1 MTALPGCFQHQKGC
15 FLMALVFNPPPNW
28 PAPPAGWTPT
38 PTWRPDPAWGP
49 VPDGWQLWVEEPDPE
64 PIDVDDAPLEPLI
77 SEESAEALGASE
89 PAAEAHAEPVAEPA
103 VEATEIS
110 AEVPVPAEEAPAEP
124 VAAEPIATEQSG
136 AESAEAE
143 QTEAEPK
150 PMRYLTPVPLQETAL
165 PQEVLNPA
173 GEAPT
178 AETPAEPVAEPI
190 SEVAAPVEEAPAEPV
205 AEPISEAAAPV
216 EEAPAEPVAEPVV
229 EAAAPVEEAPAEP
242 VVSEQIVVEQVIAEV
257 APAAP
262 MIPVAPVSADVPAEP
277 VAETAEP
284 VEEPAPSEASQPHS
298 VENSPLIEFH
308 SSPEQPAQAPE
319 ASAPAPADVA
329 APQAFAAQEFAPQ
342 APAGQEFTGQDFAGQ
357 DFSSQQNPHQGAADS
372 FGGQPGQFQGDQ
384 FASQHGGQPYNPYQ
398 PAGQTGQTGQADQSD
413 QAGQQGGQQAQPAAA
428 FNPYVPQTDS
438 ASQHEQQ
445 NSQPADT
452 ETKKKGAFSGKLL
465 GIIGAALALL
475 IVLILVIVMLLP
487 RGGSGSSDR
496 SNQADGTSTS
506 ASAQSSDGS
515 SSTTAS
521 EAKLPEGEYKEYK
534 ETVTE
539 DKKNIDI
546 EKVKGDA
553 SKGIVYY
560 EFKPSDDLSSRAYIT
575 SLTEKGEI
583 STGLSVIDVTVD
595 RTPIRGTAWLD
606 TTNPSSPT
614 RKLELNG
621 KGEWLIRVY
630 DESSAPNYAKGE
642 KFHTNM
648 NYYAFT
654 YDGGE
659 STMEFEAK
667 GLDSKRGFALLSASR
682 SDVMFGTSVANMK
695 SSMEWKSTGKNLLQV
710 RSTSSAD
717 WSIGT
722 H

>member
-1 MTALPGCFQHQKGC
+1 
-15 FLMALVFNPPPNW
+15 MALVFNPPPNW

-64 PIDVDDAPLEPLI
+64 PIDVDETPLEPLI

-89 PAAEAHAEPVAEPA
+89 PVAEPT
-103 VEATEIS
+103 VEVTEAEIS
-110 AEVPVPAEEAPAEP
+110 AEIPAPVEAVPAEP
-124 VAAEPIATEQSG
+124 VVAEQAG
-136 AESAEAE
+136 AESH
-143 QTEAEPK
+143 EAEPK

-165 PQEVLNPA
+165 PEQVLNP
-173 GEAPT
+173 
-178 AETPAEPVAEPI
+178 V
-190 SEVAAPVEEAPAEPV
+190 
-205 AEPISEAAAPV
+205 
-216 EEAPAEPVAEPVV
+216 
-229 EAAAPVEEAPAEP
+229 
-242 VVSEQIVVEQVIAEV
+242 AEV

-262 MIPVAPVSADVPAEP
+262 TIPVAPVPADVPAEP
-277 VAETAEP
+277 AHEAPAESVAPAEP
-284 VEEPAPSEASQPHS
+284 PVVPAEQAPAEASLPHS
-298 VENSPLIEFH
+298 VESSPLIEFH
-308 SSPEQPAQAPE
+308 SSPAQAPE

-329 APQAFAAQEFAPQ
+329 APQAFAGQEFTPQ
-342 APAGQEFTGQDFAGQ
+342 APAGQNFAGQ
-357 DFSSQQNPHQGAADS
+357 DSFDQQNPHQGAANS
-372 FGGQPGQFQGDQ
+372 FGGQPDQFQGEQ
-384 FASQHGGQPYNPYQ
+384 FAPQHGGQPYNPYQ
-398 PAGQTGQTGQADQSD
+398 PAA
-413 QAGQQGGQQAQPAAA
+413 QAGQQGQQAQPVAA
-428 FNPYVPQTDS
+428 FNPYVPQMDS
-438 ASQHEQQ
+438 APQREQQ
-445 NSQPADT
+445 NPQLADS
-452 ETKKKGAFSGKLL
+452 EPKKKGAFSGKLL

-475 IVLILVIVMLLP
+475 IVIILVVVMLLP
-487 RGGSGSSDR
+487 RGGSDSSDH
-496 SNQADGTSTS
+496 SKQAAGTSTS

-515 SSTTAS
+515 SSTTAA

-560 EFKPSDDLSSRAYIT
+560 EFKPSDDMSSRAYIT
-575 SLTEKGEI
+575 SLTDKGEN
-583 STGLSVIDVTVD
+583 STGLSVIDMTVD

-630 DESSAPNYAKGE
+630 DESSAPNYTKGE
-642 KFHTNM
+642 KFHTTM
-648 NYYAFT
+648 NYYAYT

-667 GLDSKRGFALLSASR
+667 GLDSKRGFALMSASR
-682 SDVMFGTSVANMK
+682 SDLLFGTSVANMK
-695 SSMEWKSTGKNLLQV
+695 SSMEWKSTGKNFLQV

-717 WSIGT
+717 WSIST

>member
-1 MTALPGCFQHQKGC
+1 
-15 FLMALVFNPPPNW
+15 MALVFNPPPNW

-64 PIDVDDAPLEPLI
+64 PIDADDAPLEPLI

-89 PAAEAHAEPVAEPA
+89 PAA
-103 VEATEIS
+103 
-110 AEVPVPAEEAPAEP
+110 EAPAEP

-178 AETPAEPVAEPI
+178 AETPAEPVQET
-190 SEVAAPVEEAPAEPV
+190 PVEPVQETPAEPV
-205 AEPISEAAAPV
+205 AEPISEAT
-216 EEAPAEPVAEPVV
+216 
-229 EAAAPVEEAPAEP
+229 APVEEAPAEP

-262 MIPVAPVSADVPAEP
+262 MIPVAPVSADAPAEP
-277 VAETAEP
+277 IAETAEP
-284 VEEPAPSEASQPHS
+284 VEEPAPAEASLPHS
-298 VENSPLIEFH
+298 VESSPLIEFH

-357 DFSSQQNPHQGAADS
+357 NFSSQQNPHQGAADS
-372 FGGQPGQFQGDQ
+372 FGGQPGQFQGEQ

-398 PAGQTGQTGQADQSD
+398 PAGQTGQASHANQSD
-413 QAGQQGGQQAQPAAA
+413 QAGQQAQPAAA

>member
-110 AEVPVPAEEAPAEP
+110 AEVPVPVEEAPAEP

-173 GEAPT
+173 GEAP
-178 AETPAEPVAEPI
+178 
-190 SEVAAPVEEAPAEPV
+190 AAEAPAEPV
-205 AEPISEAAAPV
+205 Q
-216 EEAPAEPVAEPVV
+216 EAPAEPIS

-242 VVSEQIVVEQVIAEV
+242 VVSEQIVVEQVVAEV

-262 MIPVAPVSADVPAEP
+262 TIPVAPVSADVPAEP
-277 VAETAEP
+277 VAEAVAPAEP
-284 VEEPAPSEASQPHS
+284 VEEPAPSEASLPHS

-308 SSPEQPAQAPE
+308 SSPEQSAQAPE
-319 ASAPAPADVA
+319 ASTPAPADVAAPPAPADVA

-357 DFSSQQNPHQGAADS
+357 QNPHQGAADS
-372 FGGQPGQFQGDQ
+372 FGGQPGQFQGEQ

-398 PAGQTGQTGQADQSD
+398 PAGQSGQADQSG

-428 FNPYVPQTDS
+428 FNPYVPQADS
-438 ASQHEQQ
+438 ASQHEPQ

-452 ETKKKGAFSGKLL
+452 ETKKKGPFGGKLL

-583 STGLSVIDVTVD
+583 STGLSVIDMTVD

>member
-1 MTALPGCFQHQKGC
+1 
-15 FLMALVFNPPPNW
+15 MALVFNPPPNW

-64 PIDVDDAPLEPLI
+64 PIDVDETPLEPLI

-89 PAAEAHAEPVAEPA
+89 PV
-103 VEATEIS
+103 
-110 AEVPVPAEEAPAEP
+110 AEVPVEAPAEP
-124 VAAEPIATEQSG
+124 VAEPTVEVTEAEISVEIPAPVEAVPAEPVVAEQAG
-136 AESAEAE
+136 AESH
-143 QTEAEPK
+143 EAEPK

-165 PQEVLNPA
+165 PEQVLNP
-173 GEAPT
+173 
-178 AETPAEPVAEPI
+178 V
-190 SEVAAPVEEAPAEPV
+190 
-205 AEPISEAAAPV
+205 
-216 EEAPAEPVAEPVV
+216 
-229 EAAAPVEEAPAEP
+229 
-242 VVSEQIVVEQVIAEV
+242 AEV

-262 MIPVAPVSADVPAEP
+262 TIPVAPVPADVPAEP
-277 VAETAEP
+277 AHEAPVPAEP
-284 VEEPAPSEASQPHS
+284 AHEAPAESVAPAESPVVPAEQAPAEAPLPHS
-298 VENSPLIEFH
+298 VESSPLIEFH

-329 APQAFAAQEFAPQ
+329 APQAFASQEFTPQ
-342 APAGQEFTGQDFAGQ
+342 APAGQEFTGREFAGQ
-357 DFSSQQNPHQGAADS
+357 DFSNQQNPHQGTADS
-372 FGGQPGQFQGDQ
+372 FGGQPDQFQGEQ
-384 FASQHGGQPYNPYQ
+384 FAPQHGGQPYNPYQ
-398 PAGQTGQTGQADQSD
+398 PAA
-413 QAGQQGGQQAQPAAA
+413 QAGQQGQQAQPAAA
-428 FNPYVPQTDS
+428 FNPYVPQMDS
-438 ASQHEQQ
+438 APQHEQQ
-445 NSQPADT
+445 NPQPADS
-452 ETKKKGAFSGKLL
+452 EPKKKGAFSGKLL

-475 IVLILVIVMLLP
+475 IVIILVVVMLLP
-487 RGGSGSSDR
+487 RGGSDSSDH
-496 SNQADGTSTS
+496 SKQAAGTSTS

-515 SSTTAS
+515 SSTTAA

-560 EFKPSDDLSSRAYIT
+560 EFKPSDDMSSRAYIT
-575 SLTEKGEI
+575 SLTDKGEN
-583 STGLSVIDVTVD
+583 STGLSVIDMTVD

-630 DESSAPNYAKGE
+630 DESSAPNYTKGE
-642 KFHTNM
+642 KFHTTM
-648 NYYAFT
+648 NYYAYT

-667 GLDSKRGFALLSASR
+667 GLDSKRGFALMSASR
-682 SDVMFGTSVANMK
+682 SDLLFGTSVANMK
-695 SSMEWKSTGKNLLQV
+695 SSMEWKSTGKNFLQV

-717 WSIGT
+717 WSIST

>member
-89 PAAEAHAEPVAEPA
+89 PAAEAPAEPVAEPA
-103 VEATEIS
+103 VETTEIS
-110 AEVPVPAEEAPAEP
+110 AEVPVGEAPAEP

-136 AESAEAE
+136 AEQTEAE

-150 PMRYLTPVPLQETAL
+150 PMRYLTPVPIQETAL
-165 PQEVLNPA
+165 PHEVLNPA
-173 GEAPT
+173 GEAPA
-178 AETPAEPVAEPI
+178 AEALAEPVQET
-190 SEVAAPVEEAPAEPV
+190 PAEPV

-216 EEAPAEPVAEPVV
+216 EEAPAEPV
-229 EAAAPVEEAPAEP
+229 
-242 VVSEQIVVEQVIAEV
+242 VSEQIVVEQVVAEV

-262 MIPVAPVSADVPAEP
+262 TIPVAPVSADAPAEP
-277 VAETAEP
+277 VAEAVAPAEP
-284 VEEPAPSEASQPHS
+284 VEEPAPSEASLPHS

-329 APQAFAAQEFAPQ
+329 APQAFAAQEFTPQ

-357 DFSSQQNPHQGAADS
+357 DFAGQDFAGQQNPHQGAADS
-372 FGGQPGQFQGDQ
+372 FGGQPGQFQGEQ
-384 FASQHGGQPYNPYQ
+384 FAPQHGGQPYNPYQ
-398 PAGQTGQTGQADQSD
+398 PAGQSGQADQSG

-445 NSQPADT
+445 NSQPSET
-452 ETKKKGAFSGKLL
+452 ETKKKGPFGGKLL

-583 STGLSVIDVTVD
+583 STGLSVIDMTVD

-630 DESSAPNYAKGE
+630 DESSAPNYTKGE
-642 KFHTNM
+642 KFHTTM
-648 NYYAFT
+648 NYYAYT

-667 GLDSKRGFALLSASR
+667 GLDSKRGFALMSASR
-682 SDVMFGTSVANMK
+682 SDLLFGTSVANMK

>member
-110 AEVPVPAEEAPAEP
+110 AEVPVPVEEALAEP
-124 VAAEPIATEQSG
+124 VAAEPIAT
-136 AESAEAE
+136 E

-165 PQEVLNPA
+165 PREVLNPA

-190 SEVAAPVEEAPAEPV
+190 S
-205 AEPISEAAAPV
+205 
-216 EEAPAEPVAEPVV
+216 

-262 MIPVAPVSADVPAEP
+262 MIPVAPVSADAPAEP

-284 VEEPAPSEASQPHS
+284 VEEPAPAEASLPHS

-372 FGGQPGQFQGDQ
+372 FGGQPGQFQGEQ
-384 FASQHGGQPYNPYQ
+384 FAPQHGGQPYNPYQ
-398 PAGQTGQTGQADQSD
+398 PAGQTGQASHANQSD

-583 STGLSVIDVTVD
+583 STGLSVIDMTVD

>member
-1 MTALPGCFQHQKGC
+1 
-15 FLMALVFNPPPNW
+15 MALVFNPPPNW

-64 PIDVDDAPLEPLI
+64 PIDVDETPLEPLI

-89 PAAEAHAEPVAEPA
+89 PV
-103 VEATEIS
+103 
-110 AEVPVPAEEAPAEP
+110 AEVPVEAPAEP
-124 VAAEPIATEQSG
+124 VAEPTVEVTEAEISAEIPAPVEAVPAEPVVAEQAG
-136 AESAEAE
+136 AESH
-143 QTEAEPK
+143 EAEPK

-165 PQEVLNPA
+165 PEQVLNP
-173 GEAPT
+173 
-178 AETPAEPVAEPI
+178 V
-190 SEVAAPVEEAPAEPV
+190 
-205 AEPISEAAAPV
+205 
-216 EEAPAEPVAEPVV
+216 
-229 EAAAPVEEAPAEP
+229 
-242 VVSEQIVVEQVIAEV
+242 AEV

-262 MIPVAPVSADVPAEP
+262 TIPVAPVPADVPAEP
-277 VAETAEP
+277 AHEAPAESVAPAESP
-284 VEEPAPSEASQPHS
+284 VVPAEQAPAEASLPHS
-298 VENSPLIEFH
+298 VESSPLIEFH
-308 SSPEQPAQAPE
+308 SSPAQAPE

-329 APQAFAAQEFAPQ
+329 APQAFASQEFAPQ

-357 DFSSQQNPHQGAADS
+357 NFSSQQNPHQGAADS
-372 FGGQPGQFQGDQ
+372 FGGQPDQFQGEQ
-384 FASQHGGQPYNPYQ
+384 FAPQHGGQPYNPYQ
-398 PAGQTGQTGQADQSD
+398 PAA
-413 QAGQQGGQQAQPAAA
+413 QAGQQGQQAQPAAA
-428 FNPYVPQTDS
+428 FNPYVPQMDS
-438 ASQHEQQ
+438 APQHEQQ
-445 NSQPADT
+445 NPQPADS
-452 ETKKKGAFSGKLL
+452 EPKKKGAFSGKLL

-475 IVLILVIVMLLP
+475 IVIILVVVMLLP
-487 RGGSGSSDR
+487 RGGSDSSDH
-496 SNQADGTSTS
+496 SKQAAGTSTS

-515 SSTTAS
+515 SSTAAA

-560 EFKPSDDLSSRAYIT
+560 EFKPSDDMSSRAYIT
-575 SLTEKGEI
+575 SLTDKGEN
-583 STGLSVIDVTVD
+583 STGLSVIDMTVD

-630 DESSAPNYAKGE
+630 DESSAPNYTKGE
-642 KFHTNM
+642 KFHTTM
-648 NYYAFT
+648 NYYAYT

-667 GLDSKRGFALLSASR
+667 GLDSKRGFALMSASR
-682 SDVMFGTSVANMK
+682 SDLLFGTSVANMK
-695 SSMEWKSTGKNLLQV
+695 SSMEWKSTGKNFLQV

-717 WSIGT
+717 WSIST

>member
-1 MTALPGCFQHQKGC
+1 
-15 FLMALVFNPPPNW
+15 MALVFNPPPNW

-64 PIDVDDAPLEPLI
+64 PIDVDETPLEPLI

-89 PAAEAHAEPVAEPA
+89 PV
-103 VEATEIS
+103 
-110 AEVPVPAEEAPAEP
+110 AEVPVEAPAEP
-124 VAAEPIATEQSG
+124 VAEPTVEVTEAEISAEIPAPVEAVPAEPVIAEQAG
-136 AESAEAE
+136 AEPH
-143 QTEAEPK
+143 EAEPK

-165 PQEVLNPA
+165 PEQVLNP
-173 GEAPT
+173 
-178 AETPAEPVAEPI
+178 V
-190 SEVAAPVEEAPAEPV
+190 
-205 AEPISEAAAPV
+205 
-216 EEAPAEPVAEPVV
+216 
-229 EAAAPVEEAPAEP
+229 
-242 VVSEQIVVEQVIAEV
+242 AEV

-262 MIPVAPVSADVPAEP
+262 TIPVAPVPADVPAEP
-277 VAETAEP
+277 AHEAPAESVAPAESP
-284 VEEPAPSEASQPHS
+284 VVPAEQAPAEASLPHS
-298 VENSPLIEFH
+298 VESSPLIEFH

-329 APQAFAAQEFAPQ
+329 TPQAFAGQEFTPQ
-342 APAGQEFTGQDFAGQ
+342 APAGQNFAGQ
-357 DFSSQQNPHQGAADS
+357 DSFDPQNPHQGAADS
-372 FGGQPGQFQGDQ
+372 FGGQPDQFQGEQ
-384 FASQHGGQPYNPYQ
+384 FAPQHGGQPYNPYQ
-398 PAGQTGQTGQADQSD
+398 PAA
-413 QAGQQGGQQAQPAAA
+413 QAGQQGQQAQPAAT
-428 FNPYVPQTDS
+428 FNPYVPQMDS
-438 ASQHEQQ
+438 VPQHEQQ
-445 NSQPADT
+445 NPQPADS
-452 ETKKKGAFSGKLL
+452 EPKKKGAFSGKLL

-475 IVLILVIVMLLP
+475 IVIILVVVMLLP
-487 RGGSGSSDR
+487 RGGSDSSDH
-496 SNQADGTSTS
+496 SKQAAGTSTS

-515 SSTTAS
+515 SSTTAA

-560 EFKPSDDLSSRAYIT
+560 EFKPSDDMSSRAYIT
-575 SLTEKGEI
+575 SLTDKGEN
-583 STGLSVIDVTVD
+583 STGLSVIDMTVD

-630 DESSAPNYAKGE
+630 DESSAPNYTKGE
-642 KFHTNM
+642 KFHTTM
-648 NYYAFT
+648 NYYAYT

-667 GLDSKRGFALLSASR
+667 GLDSKRGFALMSASR
-682 SDVMFGTSVANMK
+682 SDLLFGTSVANMK
-695 SSMEWKSTGKNLLQV
+695 SSMEWKSTGKNFLQV

-717 WSIGT
+717 WSIST

>member
-1 MTALPGCFQHQKGC
+1 
-15 FLMALVFNPPPNW
+15 MALVFNPPPNW

-64 PIDVDDAPLEPLI
+64 PIDADDAPLEPLI

-89 PAAEAHAEPVAEPA
+89 PAAEAPAEPVAEPA

-110 AEVPVPAEEAPAEP
+110 AEVPVPVEEAPAEP

-143 QTEAEPK
+143 QTEAEQTEAEPK

-165 PQEVLNPA
+165 PREVLNPA
-173 GEAPT
+173 GEAP
-178 AETPAEPVAEPI
+178 
-190 SEVAAPVEEAPAEPV
+190 AAEAPAEPV
-205 AEPISEAAAPV
+205 AEPISEAT
-216 EEAPAEPVAEPVV
+216 
-229 EAAAPVEEAPAEP
+229 APVEEAPAEP
-242 VVSEQIVVEQVIAEV
+242 VVSEQIVVEQVVAEV

-262 MIPVAPVSADVPAEP
+262 TIPVAPVSADAPAEP
-277 VAETAEP
+277 VAEAVAPAEP
-284 VEEPAPSEASQPHS
+284 VEEPAPAEASLPHS

-308 SSPEQPAQAPE
+308 SSPEQAPE

-329 APQAFAAQEFAPQ
+329 APQAFAGQEFAPQ
-342 APAGQEFTGQDFAGQ
+342 APAGQ

-398 PAGQTGQTGQADQSD
+398 PAGQTGQASHANQSGQAD
-413 QAGQQGGQQAQPAAA
+413 QQGGQQAQPAAA

-438 ASQHEQQ
+438 ASQNEQQ

-630 DESSAPNYAKGE
+630 DESSAPNYTKGE

>member
-110 AEVPVPAEEAPAEP
+110 AEVPVPVEEAPAEP
-124 VAAEPIATEQSG
+124 VAAEPIATEQSGAEQSG

-173 GEAPT
+173 GEAP
-178 AETPAEPVAEPI
+178 
-190 SEVAAPVEEAPAEPV
+190 AAEAPAEPV
-205 AEPISEAAAPV
+205 QEAPAEPISEAAAPV
-216 EEAPAEPVAEPVV
+216 EEAPAEPV
-229 EAAAPVEEAPAEP
+229 
-242 VVSEQIVVEQVIAEV
+242 VSEQVVAEV

-262 MIPVAPVSADVPAEP
+262 TIPVAPVSADVPAEP
-277 VAETAEP
+277 VAEAVAPAEP
-284 VEEPAPSEASQPHS
+284 VEEPAPSEASLPRS

-308 SSPEQPAQAPE
+308 SSPEQSAQAPE
-319 ASAPAPADVA
+319 ASAPAPADVAAPPAPADVA

-357 DFSSQQNPHQGAADS
+357 QNPHQGAADS
-372 FGGQPGQFQGDQ
+372 FGGQPGQFQGEQ
-384 FASQHGGQPYNPYQ
+384 FAPQHGGQPYNPYQ
-398 PAGQTGQTGQADQSD
+398 PAGQTGQADQSG

-428 FNPYVPQTDS
+428 FNPYVPQADS

-445 NSQPADT
+445 NSQPSET
-452 ETKKKGAFSGKLL
+452 ETKKKGPFGGKLL

-506 ASAQSSDGS
+506 ASAQSSDVS

-583 STGLSVIDVTVD
+583 STGLSVIDMTVD

-606 TTNPSSPT
+606 TTNPSNPT

>member
-1 MTALPGCFQHQKGC
+1 
-15 FLMALVFNPPPNW
+15 MALVFNPPPNW

-77 SEESAEALGASE
+77 SEESAEALGA
-89 PAAEAHAEPVAEPA
+89 AEAPAEPVAEPA

-110 AEVPVPAEEAPAEP
+110 AEVPVPVEEAPAEP
-124 VAAEPIATEQSG
+124 VAAEPIAAEQSG

-190 SEVAAPVEEAPAEPV
+190 SE
-205 AEPISEAAAPV
+205 
-216 EEAPAEPVAEPVV
+216 
-229 EAAAPVEEAPAEP
+229 AAAPVEEAPAEP
-242 VVSEQIVVEQVIAEV
+242 VVSEQIVVEQVVAEV

-262 MIPVAPVSADVPAEP
+262 TIPVAPVSADVPAEP

-284 VEEPAPSEASQPHS
+284 VEEPAPAEASLLHS

-308 SSPEQPAQAPE
+308 SSPEQPKQAPE

-329 APQAFAAQEFAPQ
+329 APQAFADQEFAPQAPAGQEFAPQ

-357 DFSSQQNPHQGAADS
+357 QNPHQGAADS
-372 FGGQPGQFQGDQ
+372 FGGQPGQFQGEQ
-384 FASQHGGQPYNPYQ
+384 FAPQHGGQPYNPYQ
-398 PAGQTGQTGQADQSD
+398 PAGQTGQASHANQSD

-583 STGLSVIDVTVD
+583 STGLSVIDMTVD

>member
-1 MTALPGCFQHQKGC
+1 
-15 FLMALVFNPPPNW
+15 MALVFNPPPNW

-64 PIDVDDAPLEPLI
+64 PIDVDETPLEPLI

-89 PAAEAHAEPVAEPA
+89 PV
-103 VEATEIS
+103 
-110 AEVPVPAEEAPAEP
+110 AEVPVEAPAEP
-124 VAAEPIATEQSG
+124 VAEPTVEV
-136 AESAEAE
+136 AEAE
-143 QTEAEPK
+143 ISAEIPAPVEAVPAEPVVAEQAGAEPHEAEPK

-165 PQEVLNPA
+165 PEQVLNP
-173 GEAPT
+173 
-178 AETPAEPVAEPI
+178 V
-190 SEVAAPVEEAPAEPV
+190 
-205 AEPISEAAAPV
+205 
-216 EEAPAEPVAEPVV
+216 
-229 EAAAPVEEAPAEP
+229 
-242 VVSEQIVVEQVIAEV
+242 AEV

-262 MIPVAPVSADVPAEP
+262 TIPVAPVPADVPAEP
-277 VAETAEP
+277 AHEAPAESVAPAEP
-284 VEEPAPSEASQPHS
+284 PVVPAEQAPAEAPLPHS
-298 VENSPLIEFH
+298 VESSPLIEFH

-329 APQAFAAQEFAPQ
+329 APQAFAGQEFTPQ
-342 APAGQEFTGQDFAGQ
+342 APAGQNFAGQ
-357 DFSSQQNPHQGAADS
+357 DSFDQQNPHQGAADS
-372 FGGQPGQFQGDQ
+372 FGGQPDQFQGEQ
-384 FASQHGGQPYNPYQ
+384 FAPQHGGQPYNPYQ
-398 PAGQTGQTGQADQSD
+398 PAA
-413 QAGQQGGQQAQPAAA
+413 QAGQQGQQAQPAAA
-428 FNPYVPQTDS
+428 FNPYVPQMDS
-438 ASQHEQQ
+438 APQHEQQ
-445 NSQPADT
+445 NPQPADS
-452 ETKKKGAFSGKLL
+452 EPKKKGAFSGKLL

-475 IVLILVIVMLLP
+475 IVIILVVVMLLP
-487 RGGSGSSDR
+487 RGGSDSSDH
-496 SNQADGTSTS
+496 SKQTAGTSTS
-506 ASAQSSDGS
+506 ASTQSSDGS
-515 SSTTAS
+515 SSTTAA

-560 EFKPSDDLSSRAYIT
+560 EFKPSDDMSSRAYIT
-575 SLTEKGEI
+575 SLTDKGEN
-583 STGLSVIDVTVD
+583 STGLSVIDMTVD

-630 DESSAPNYAKGE
+630 DESSAPNYTKGE
-642 KFHTNM
+642 KFHTTM
-648 NYYAFT
+648 NYYAYT

-667 GLDSKRGFALLSASR
+667 GLDSKRGFALMSASR
-682 SDVMFGTSVANMK
+682 SDLLFGTSVANMK
-695 SSMEWKSTGKNLLQV
+695 SSMEWKSTGKNFLQV

-717 WSIGT
+717 WSIST

>member
-1 MTALPGCFQHQKGC
+1 
-15 FLMALVFNPPPNW
+15 MALVFNPPPNW

-64 PIDVDDAPLEPLI
+64 PIDVDETPLEPLI

-89 PAAEAHAEPVAEPA
+89 PVAEPT
-103 VEATEIS
+103 VEVTEAEIS
-110 AEVPVPAEEAPAEP
+110 AEIPAPVEAVPAEP
-124 VAAEPIATEQSG
+124 VVAEQAG
-136 AESAEAE
+136 AESH
-143 QTEAEPK
+143 EAEPK

-165 PQEVLNPA
+165 PEQVLNP
-173 GEAPT
+173 
-178 AETPAEPVAEPI
+178 V
-190 SEVAAPVEEAPAEPV
+190 
-205 AEPISEAAAPV
+205 
-216 EEAPAEPVAEPVV
+216 
-229 EAAAPVEEAPAEP
+229 
-242 VVSEQIVVEQVIAEV
+242 AEV

-262 MIPVAPVSADVPAEP
+262 TIPVAPVPADVPAEP
-277 VAETAEP
+277 AHEAPVPADMPAEP
-284 VEEPAPSEASQPHS
+284 AHEAPAESVAPAESPVAPAEQAPAKASLPHS
-298 VENSPLIEFH
+298 VESSPLIEFH

-329 APQAFAAQEFAPQ
+329 APQAFAGQEFTPQ
-342 APAGQEFTGQDFAGQ
+342 APAGQNFAGQ
-357 DFSSQQNPHQGAADS
+357 DSFDQQNPHQGAADS
-372 FGGQPGQFQGDQ
+372 FGGQPDQFQGEQ
-384 FASQHGGQPYNPYQ
+384 FAPQHGGQPYNPYQ
-398 PAGQTGQTGQADQSD
+398 PAA
-413 QAGQQGGQQAQPAAA
+413 QAGQQGQQAQPAAA
-428 FNPYVPQTDS
+428 FNPYVPQMDS
-438 ASQHEQQ
+438 APQHEQQ
-445 NSQPADT
+445 NPQPADSKP
-452 ETKKKGAFSGKLL
+452 KKKGAFGGKLL

-475 IVLILVIVMLLP
+475 IVIILVVVMLLP
-487 RGGSGSSDR
+487 RGGSDSSDHSR
-496 SNQADGTSTS
+496 QAAGTSTS

-515 SSTTAS
+515 SSTTAA

-560 EFKPSDDLSSRAYIT
+560 EFKPSDDMSSRAYIT
-575 SLTEKGEI
+575 SLTDKGEN
-583 STGLSVIDVTVD
+583 STGLSVIDMTVD

-630 DESSAPNYAKGE
+630 DESSAPNYTKGE
-642 KFHTNM
+642 KFHTTM
-648 NYYAFT
+648 NYYAYT

-667 GLDSKRGFALLSASR
+667 GLDSKRGFALMSASR
-682 SDVMFGTSVANMK
+682 SDLLFGTSVANMK
-695 SSMEWKSTGKNLLQV
+695 SSMEWKSTGKNFLQV

-717 WSIGT
+717 WSIST

>member
-1 MTALPGCFQHQKGC
+1 
-15 FLMALVFNPPPNW
+15 MALVFNPPPNW

-64 PIDVDDAPLEPLI
+64 PIDVDETPLEPLI

-89 PAAEAHAEPVAEPA
+89 PV
-103 VEATEIS
+103 
-110 AEVPVPAEEAPAEP
+110 AEVPVEAPAEP
-124 VAAEPIATEQSG
+124 VAEPTVEVTEAEISAEIPAPVEAVPAEPVVAEQAG
-136 AESAEAE
+136 AESH
-143 QTEAEPK
+143 EAEPK

-165 PQEVLNPA
+165 PEQVLNP
-173 GEAPT
+173 
-178 AETPAEPVAEPI
+178 V
-190 SEVAAPVEEAPAEPV
+190 
-205 AEPISEAAAPV
+205 
-216 EEAPAEPVAEPVV
+216 
-229 EAAAPVEEAPAEP
+229 
-242 VVSEQIVVEQVIAEV
+242 AEV

-262 MIPVAPVSADVPAEP
+262 TIPVAPVPADVPAEP
-277 VAETAEP
+277 AHEAPAEP
-284 VEEPAPSEASQPHS
+284 AHEAPAESVAPAESPVVPAEQAPAEASLPHS
-298 VENSPLIEFH
+298 VESSPLIEFH
-308 SSPEQPAQAPE
+308 SSPAQAPE

-329 APQAFAAQEFAPQ
+329 APQAFASQEFTPQ
-342 APAGQEFTGQDFAGQ
+342 APSGQEFTGQDFAGQ
-357 DFSSQQNPHQGAADS
+357 NFSSQQNPHQGAADS
-372 FGGQPGQFQGDQ
+372 FGGQPDQFQGEQ
-384 FASQHGGQPYNPYQ
+384 FAPQHGGQPYNPYQ
-398 PAGQTGQTGQADQSD
+398 PAT
-413 QAGQQGGQQAQPAAA
+413 QAGQQGQQAQPAAA
-428 FNPYVPQTDS
+428 FNPYVPQMDS
-438 ASQHEQQ
+438 APQHEQQ
-445 NSQPADT
+445 NPQPADS
-452 ETKKKGAFSGKLL
+452 EPKKKGAFSGKLL

-475 IVLILVIVMLLP
+475 IVIILVVVMLLP
-487 RGGSGSSDR
+487 RGGSDSSDH
-496 SNQADGTSTS
+496 SKQAAGTSTS

-515 SSTTAS
+515 SSTTAA

-560 EFKPSDDLSSRAYIT
+560 EFKPSDDMSSRAYIT
-575 SLTEKGEI
+575 SLTDKGEN
-583 STGLSVIDVTVD
+583 STGLSVIDMTVD

-630 DESSAPNYAKGE
+630 DESSAPNYTKGE
-642 KFHTNM
+642 KFHTTM
-648 NYYAFT
+648 NYYAYT

-667 GLDSKRGFALLSASR
+667 GLDSKRGFALMSASR
-682 SDVMFGTSVANMK
+682 SDLLFGTSVANMK
-695 SSMEWKSTGKNLLQV
+695 SSMEWKSTGKNFLQV

-717 WSIGT
+717 WSIST

>member
-1 MTALPGCFQHQKGC
+1 
-15 FLMALVFNPPPNW
+15 MALVFNPPPNW

-64 PIDVDDAPLEPLI
+64 PIDVDETPLEPLI

-89 PAAEAHAEPVAEPA
+89 PV
-103 VEATEIS
+103 
-110 AEVPVPAEEAPAEP
+110 AEVPVEAPAEP
-124 VAAEPIATEQSG
+124 VAEPTVEVTEAEISAEIPAPVEAVPAEPVVAEQAG
-136 AESAEAE
+136 AESH
-143 QTEAEPK
+143 EAEPK

-165 PQEVLNPA
+165 PEQVLNP
-173 GEAPT
+173 
-178 AETPAEPVAEPI
+178 V
-190 SEVAAPVEEAPAEPV
+190 
-205 AEPISEAAAPV
+205 
-216 EEAPAEPVAEPVV
+216 
-229 EAAAPVEEAPAEP
+229 
-242 VVSEQIVVEQVIAEV
+242 AEV

-262 MIPVAPVSADVPAEP
+262 TIPVAPVPADVPAEP
-277 VAETAEP
+277 AHEAPAESVAPAEP
-284 VEEPAPSEASQPHS
+284 PVVPAEQAPAEAPLPHS

-342 APAGQEFTGQDFAGQ
+342 APAGQNFAGQ
-357 DFSSQQNPHQGAADS
+357 DSFDQQNPHQGTADS
-372 FGGQPGQFQGDQ
+372 FGGQPDQFQGEQ
-384 FASQHGGQPYNPYQ
+384 FAPQHGGQPYNPYQ
-398 PAGQTGQTGQADQSD
+398 PAT
-413 QAGQQGGQQAQPAAA
+413 QAGQQGQQAQPAAA
-428 FNPYVPQTDS
+428 FNPYVPQMDS
-438 ASQHEQQ
+438 APQHEQQ
-445 NSQPADT
+445 NPQPADS
-452 ETKKKGAFSGKLL
+452 EPKKKGAFSGKLL

-475 IVLILVIVMLLP
+475 IVIILVVVMLLP
-487 RGGSGSSDR
+487 RGGSDSSDH
-496 SNQADGTSTS
+496 SKQAAGTSTS

-515 SSTTAS
+515 SSTTAA

-560 EFKPSDDLSSRAYIT
+560 EFKPSDDMSSRAYIT
-575 SLTEKGEI
+575 SLTDKGEN
-583 STGLSVIDVTVD
+583 STGLSVIDMTVD

-630 DESSAPNYAKGE
+630 DESSAPNYTKGE
-642 KFHTNM
+642 KFHTTM
-648 NYYAFT
+648 NYYAYT

-667 GLDSKRGFALLSASR
+667 GLDSKRGFALMSASR
-682 SDVMFGTSVANMK
+682 SDLLFGTSVANMK
-695 SSMEWKSTGKNLLQV
+695 SSMEWKSTGKNFLQV

-717 WSIGT
+717 WSIST

>member
-1 MTALPGCFQHQKGC
+1 
-15 FLMALVFNPPPNW
+15 MALVFNPPPNW

-64 PIDVDDAPLEPLI
+64 PIDVDETPLEPLI

-89 PAAEAHAEPVAEPA
+89 PV
-103 VEATEIS
+103 
-110 AEVPVPAEEAPAEP
+110 AEVPVEAPAEP
-124 VAAEPIATEQSG
+124 VAEPTVEVTEAEISAEIPAPVEAVPAEPVVAEQAG
-136 AESAEAE
+136 AEPH
-143 QTEAEPK
+143 EAEPK

-165 PQEVLNPA
+165 PEQVLNP
-173 GEAPT
+173 
-178 AETPAEPVAEPI
+178 V
-190 SEVAAPVEEAPAEPV
+190 
-205 AEPISEAAAPV
+205 
-216 EEAPAEPVAEPVV
+216 
-229 EAAAPVEEAPAEP
+229 
-242 VVSEQIVVEQVIAEV
+242 AEV

-262 MIPVAPVSADVPAEP
+262 TIPVAPVPADVPAEP
-277 VAETAEP
+277 AHEAPVPAEP
-284 VEEPAPSEASQPHS
+284 AHEAPAESVAPAESPVVPAEQAPAEASLPHS
-298 VENSPLIEFH
+298 VESSPLIEFH

-342 APAGQEFTGQDFAGQ
+342 APAGQNFAGQ
-357 DFSSQQNPHQGAADS
+357 DSFDQQNPHQGTADS
-372 FGGQPGQFQGDQ
+372 FGGQPDQFQGEQ
-384 FASQHGGQPYNPYQ
+384 FAPQHGGQPYNPYQ
-398 PAGQTGQTGQADQSD
+398 PAT
-413 QAGQQGGQQAQPAAA
+413 QAGQQGQQAQPAAA
-428 FNPYVPQTDS
+428 FNPYVPQMDS
-438 ASQHEQQ
+438 APQHEQQ
-445 NSQPADT
+445 NPQPADS
-452 ETKKKGAFSGKLL
+452 EPKKKGAFSGKLL

-475 IVLILVIVMLLP
+475 IVIILVVVMLLP
-487 RGGSGSSDR
+487 RGGSDSSDH
-496 SNQADGTSTS
+496 SKQAAGTSTS

-515 SSTTAS
+515 SSTTAA

-560 EFKPSDDLSSRAYIT
+560 EFKPSDDMSSRAYIT
-575 SLTEKGEI
+575 SLTDKGEN
-583 STGLSVIDVTVD
+583 STGLSVIDMTVD

-630 DESSAPNYAKGE
+630 DESSAPNYTKGE
-642 KFHTNM
+642 KFHTTM
-648 NYYAFT
+648 NYYAYT

-667 GLDSKRGFALLSASR
+667 GLDSKRGFALMSASR
-682 SDVMFGTSVANMK
+682 SDLLFGTSVANMK
-695 SSMEWKSTGKNLLQV
+695 SSMEWKSTGKNFLQV

-717 WSIGT
+717 WSIST

>member
-89 PAAEAHAEPVAEPA
+89 PAAEAPAEPVAEPA

-165 PQEVLNPA
+165 PREVLNPA

-190 SEVAAPVEEAPAEPV
+190 S
-205 AEPISEAAAPV
+205 
-216 EEAPAEPVAEPVV
+216 

-262 MIPVAPVSADVPAEP
+262 MIPVAPVSADAPAEP

-284 VEEPAPSEASQPHS
+284 VEEPAPAEASLPHS
-298 VENSPLIEFH
+298 VESSPLIEFH

-319 ASAPAPADVA
+319 ASAPAPA
-329 APQAFAAQEFAPQ
+329 AQEFAPQ

-357 DFSSQQNPHQGAADS
+357 QNPHQGAADS
-372 FGGQPGQFQGDQ
+372 FGGQPGQFQGEQ
-384 FASQHGGQPYNPYQ
+384 FAPQHGGQPYNPYQ
-398 PAGQTGQTGQADQSD
+398 PAGQTGQASHANQSD

-583 STGLSVIDVTVD
+583 STGLSVIDMTVD

>member
-89 PAAEAHAEPVAEPA
+89 PAAEAPAEPVAEPA

-110 AEVPVPAEEAPAEP
+110 AEVPVGEAPAEP

-150 PMRYLTPVPLQETAL
+150 PMRYLTPVPIQETAL
-165 PQEVLNPA
+165 PREVLNPA
-173 GEAPT
+173 GEAP
-178 AETPAEPVAEPI
+178 
-190 SEVAAPVEEAPAEPV
+190 AAEAPAEPV
-205 AEPISEAAAPV
+205 QET
-216 EEAPAEPVAEPVV
+216 PAEPVAEPVV

-242 VVSEQIVVEQVIAEV
+242 VVSEQIVVEQVVAEV

-262 MIPVAPVSADVPAEP
+262 TIPVAPVSADVPAEP
-277 VAETAEP
+277 VAEAVAPAEP
-284 VEEPAPSEASQPHS
+284 VEEPAPSEASLPHS

-319 ASAPAPADVA
+319 ASAPAPA
-329 APQAFAAQEFAPQ
+329 
-342 APAGQEFTGQDFAGQ
+342 GQEFTGQDFAGQ
-357 DFSSQQNPHQGAADS
+357 DFAGQDFAGQQNPHQGAADS
-372 FGGQPGQFQGDQ
+372 FGGQPGQFQGEQ

-398 PAGQTGQTGQADQSD
+398 PAGQTGQAD
-413 QAGQQGGQQAQPAAA
+413 QQGGQQAQPAAA

-445 NSQPADT
+445 NSQPAET
-452 ETKKKGAFSGKLL
+452 ETKKKGPFGGKLL

-583 STGLSVIDVTVD
+583 STGLSVIDMTVD

>member
-64 PIDVDDAPLEPLI
+64 PIDADDAPLEPLI
-77 SEESAEALGASE
+77 SEESAEALGVSE
-89 PAAEAHAEPVAEPA
+89 PAAEAPAEPVAEPA

-110 AEVPVPAEEAPAEP
+110 AEVPVPVEEAPAEP

-143 QTEAEPK
+143 QTEAEQTEAEPK

-165 PQEVLNPA
+165 PREVLNPA
-173 GEAPT
+173 GEAPA
-178 AETPAEPVAEPI
+178 AEAPAEPVQ
-190 SEVAAPVEEAPAEPV
+190 EAPAEPV

-216 EEAPAEPVAEPVV
+216 EEAPAEPV
-229 EAAAPVEEAPAEP
+229 
-242 VVSEQIVVEQVIAEV
+242 VSEQIVVEQVVAEV

-262 MIPVAPVSADVPAEP
+262 TIPVAPVSVDVPAEP
-277 VAETAEP
+277 VAEAVAPAEP
-284 VEEPAPSEASQPHS
+284 VEEPAPAEASLPHS

-357 DFSSQQNPHQGAADS
+357 QNPHQGAADS
-372 FGGQPGQFQGDQ
+372 FGGQ
-384 FASQHGGQPYNPYQ
+384 
-398 PAGQTGQTGQADQSD
+398 TGQADQSG

-428 FNPYVPQTDS
+428 FNPYVPQADS
-438 ASQHEQQ
+438 TSQHEPQ
-445 NSQPADT
+445 NSQPSET
-452 ETKKKGAFSGKLL
+452 ETKKKGPFGGKLL

-583 STGLSVIDVTVD
+583 STGLSVIDMTVD

>member
-1 MTALPGCFQHQKGC
+1 
-15 FLMALVFNPPPNW
+15 MALVFNPPPNW

-64 PIDVDDAPLEPLI
+64 PIDVDETPLEPLI

-89 PAAEAHAEPVAEPA
+89 PV
-103 VEATEIS
+103 
-110 AEVPVPAEEAPAEP
+110 AEVPVEAPAEP
-124 VAAEPIATEQSG
+124 VAEPTVEVAEAEISAEIPALVEAVPAEPVVAEQAG
-136 AESAEAE
+136 AESH
-143 QTEAEPK
+143 EAEPK

-165 PQEVLNPA
+165 PEQVLNP
-173 GEAPT
+173 
-178 AETPAEPVAEPI
+178 V
-190 SEVAAPVEEAPAEPV
+190 
-205 AEPISEAAAPV
+205 
-216 EEAPAEPVAEPVV
+216 
-229 EAAAPVEEAPAEP
+229 
-242 VVSEQIVVEQVIAEV
+242 AEV

-262 MIPVAPVSADVPAEP
+262 TIPVAPVPADVPAEP
-277 VAETAEP
+277 AHEAPAPAEP
-284 VEEPAPSEASQPHS
+284 AHEAPAESVAPAESPVVPAEQAPAEAPLPHS
-298 VENSPLIEFH
+298 VESSPLIEFH

-342 APAGQEFTGQDFAGQ
+342 APAGQNFAGQ
-357 DFSSQQNPHQGAADS
+357 DSFNQQNPHQGAADS
-372 FGGQPGQFQGDQ
+372 FGGQPDQFQGEQ
-384 FASQHGGQPYNPYQ
+384 FAPQHGGQPYNPYQ
-398 PAGQTGQTGQADQSD
+398 PAT
-413 QAGQQGGQQAQPAAA
+413 QAGQQGQQAQPAAA
-428 FNPYVPQTDS
+428 FNPYVPQMDS
-438 ASQHEQQ
+438 APQHEQQ
-445 NSQPADT
+445 NPQPADS
-452 ETKKKGAFSGKLL
+452 EPKKKGAFSGKLL

-475 IVLILVIVMLLP
+475 IVIILVVVMLLP
-487 RGGSGSSDR
+487 RGGSDSSDH
-496 SNQADGTSTS
+496 SKQAAGTSTS

-515 SSTTAS
+515 SSTTAA

-560 EFKPSDDLSSRAYIT
+560 EFKPSDDMSSRAYIT
-575 SLTEKGEI
+575 SLTDKGEN
-583 STGLSVIDVTVD
+583 STGLSVIDMTVD

-630 DESSAPNYAKGE
+630 DESSAPNYTKGE
-642 KFHTNM
+642 KFHTTM
-648 NYYAFT
+648 NYYAYT

-667 GLDSKRGFALLSASR
+667 GLDSKRGFALMSASR
-682 SDVMFGTSVANMK
+682 SDLLFGTSVANMK
-695 SSMEWKSTGKNLLQV
+695 SSMEWKSTGKNFLQV

-717 WSIGT
+717 WSIST

>member
-1 MTALPGCFQHQKGC
+1 
-15 FLMALVFNPPPNW
+15 MALVFNPPPNW

-64 PIDVDDAPLEPLI
+64 PIDADETPLEPLI

-89 PAAEAHAEPVAEPA
+89 PV
-103 VEATEIS
+103 
-110 AEVPVPAEEAPAEP
+110 AEVPVEAPAEP
-124 VAAEPIATEQSG
+124 VAEPTVEVTEAEISAEIPAPVEAVPAEPVVAEQAG
-136 AESAEAE
+136 AESH
-143 QTEAEPK
+143 EAEPK

-165 PQEVLNPA
+165 PEQVLNP
-173 GEAPT
+173 
-178 AETPAEPVAEPI
+178 V
-190 SEVAAPVEEAPAEPV
+190 
-205 AEPISEAAAPV
+205 
-216 EEAPAEPVAEPVV
+216 
-229 EAAAPVEEAPAEP
+229 
-242 VVSEQIVVEQVIAEV
+242 AEV

-262 MIPVAPVSADVPAEP
+262 TIPVAPVPADVPADVPPEPAHEAPAESVAPAESP
-277 VAETAEP
+277 VAPAEQA
-284 VEEPAPSEASQPHS
+284 PAEASLPHS
-298 VENSPLIEFH
+298 VESSPLIEFH

-329 APQAFAAQEFAPQ
+329 APQAFAGQEFTPQ
-342 APAGQEFTGQDFAGQ
+342 APAGQNFAGQ
-357 DFSSQQNPHQGAADS
+357 DSFDQQNPHQGAADS
-372 FGGQPGQFQGDQ
+372 FGGQPDQFQGEQ
-384 FASQHGGQPYNPYQ
+384 FAPQHGGQPYNPYQ
-398 PAGQTGQTGQADQSD
+398 PAA
-413 QAGQQGGQQAQPAAA
+413 QAGQQGQQAQPAAA
-428 FNPYVPQTDS
+428 FNPYVPQMDS
-438 ASQHEQQ
+438 APQHEQQ
-445 NSQPADT
+445 NPQPADS
-452 ETKKKGAFSGKLL
+452 EPKKKGAFGGKLL

-475 IVLILVIVMLLP
+475 IVIILVVVMLLP
-487 RGGSGSSDR
+487 RGGSDSSDH
-496 SNQADGTSTS
+496 SKQAAGTSTS

-515 SSTTAS
+515 SSTTAA

-560 EFKPSDDLSSRAYIT
+560 EFKPSDDMSSRAYIT
-575 SLTEKGEI
+575 SLTDKGEN
-583 STGLSVIDVTVD
+583 STGLSVIDMTVD

-630 DESSAPNYAKGE
+630 DESSAPNYTKGE
-642 KFHTNM
+642 KFHTTM
-648 NYYAFT
+648 NYYAYT

-667 GLDSKRGFALLSASR
+667 GLDSKRGFALMSASR
-682 SDVMFGTSVANMK
+682 SDLLFGTSVANMK
-695 SSMEWKSTGKNLLQV
+695 SSMEWKSTGKNFLQV

-717 WSIGT
+717 WSIST

>member
-1 MTALPGCFQHQKGC
+1 
-15 FLMALVFNPPPNW
+15 MALVFNPPPNW

-64 PIDVDDAPLEPLI
+64 PIDADDAPLEPLI

-89 PAAEAHAEPVAEPA
+89 PAAEAPAEPVAEPA

-110 AEVPVPAEEAPAEP
+110 AEVPVREAPAEP

-173 GEAPT
+173 GEAPA

-190 SEVAAPVEEAPAEPV
+190 S
-205 AEPISEAAAPV
+205 
-216 EEAPAEPVAEPVV
+216 

-262 MIPVAPVSADVPAEP
+262 MIPVALVSADAPAEP

-284 VEEPAPSEASQPHS
+284 VEEPAPAEASLPHS
-298 VENSPLIEFH
+298 VESSPLIEFH

-342 APAGQEFTGQDFAGQ
+342 APAGQEFTGQDF
-357 DFSSQQNPHQGAADS
+357 SSQQNPHQSAADS
-372 FGGQPGQFQGDQ
+372 FGGQPGQFQGEQ
-384 FASQHGGQPYNPYQ
+384 FAPQHGGQPYNPYQ
-398 PAGQTGQTGQADQSD
+398 PAGQTGQASHANQSD
-413 QAGQQGGQQAQPAAA
+413 QADQQGGQQAQPAAA

-583 STGLSVIDVTVD
+583 STGLSVIDMTVD

-630 DESSAPNYAKGE
+630 DESSAPNYTKGE

>member
-1 MTALPGCFQHQKGC
+1 
-15 FLMALVFNPPPNW
+15 MALVFNPPPNW

-64 PIDVDDAPLEPLI
+64 PIDVDETPLEPLI

-89 PAAEAHAEPVAEPA
+89 PV
-103 VEATEIS
+103 
-110 AEVPVPAEEAPAEP
+110 AEVPVEAPAEP
-124 VAAEPIATEQSG
+124 VAEPTVEVTEAEISAEIPAPVEAVPAEPVVAEQAG
-136 AESAEAE
+136 AESH
-143 QTEAEPK
+143 EAEPK

-165 PQEVLNPA
+165 PEQVLNP
-173 GEAPT
+173 
-178 AETPAEPVAEPI
+178 V
-190 SEVAAPVEEAPAEPV
+190 
-205 AEPISEAAAPV
+205 
-216 EEAPAEPVAEPVV
+216 
-229 EAAAPVEEAPAEP
+229 
-242 VVSEQIVVEQVIAEV
+242 AEV

-262 MIPVAPVSADVPAEP
+262 TIPVAPVPADVPPEPAHEAPAESVAPAESPVVPAEP
-277 VAETAEP
+277 A
-284 VEEPAPSEASQPHS
+284 PAEASLPHS
-298 VENSPLIEFH
+298 VESSPLIEFH

-319 ASAPAPADVA
+319 ASTPAPADVA
-329 APQAFAAQEFAPQ
+329 APQAFAGQEFTPQ
-342 APAGQEFTGQDFAGQ
+342 APAGQNFAGQ
-357 DFSSQQNPHQGAADS
+357 DSFDQQNPHQGAADS
-372 FGGQPGQFQGDQ
+372 FGGQPDQFQGEQ
-384 FASQHGGQPYNPYQ
+384 FAPQHGGQPYNPYQ
-398 PAGQTGQTGQADQSD
+398 PVA
-413 QAGQQGGQQAQPAAA
+413 QAGQQGQQAQPAAA
-428 FNPYVPQTDS
+428 FNPYVPQMDS
-438 ASQHEQQ
+438 APQHEQQ
-445 NSQPADT
+445 NPQPADSKP
-452 ETKKKGAFSGKLL
+452 KKKGAFGGKLL

-475 IVLILVIVMLLP
+475 IVIILVVVMLLP
-487 RGGSGSSDR
+487 RGGSDSSDH
-496 SNQADGTSTS
+496 SKQAAGTSTS

-515 SSTTAS
+515 SSTTAA

-560 EFKPSDDLSSRAYIT
+560 EFKPSDDMSSRAYIT
-575 SLTEKGEI
+575 SLTDKGEN
-583 STGLSVIDVTVD
+583 STGLSVIDMTVD

-630 DESSAPNYAKGE
+630 DESSAPNYTKGE
-642 KFHTNM
+642 KFHTTM
-648 NYYAFT
+648 NYYAYT

-667 GLDSKRGFALLSASR
+667 GLDSKRGFALMSASR
-682 SDVMFGTSVANMK
+682 SDLLFGTSVANMK
-695 SSMEWKSTGKNLLQV
+695 SSMEWKSTGKNFLQV

-717 WSIGT
+717 WSIST

>member
-1 MTALPGCFQHQKGC
+1 
-15 FLMALVFNPPPNW
+15 MALVFNPPPNW

-110 AEVPVPAEEAPAEP
+110 AEVPVPVEEAPAEP

-173 GEAPT
+173 GEAP
-178 AETPAEPVAEPI
+178 
-190 SEVAAPVEEAPAEPV
+190 AAEAPAEPV
-205 AEPISEAAAPV
+205 Q
-216 EEAPAEPVAEPVV
+216 EAPAEPIS

-242 VVSEQIVVEQVIAEV
+242 VVSEQIVVEQVVAEV

-262 MIPVAPVSADVPAEP
+262 TIPVAPVSADVPAEP
-277 VAETAEP
+277 VAEAVAPAEP
-284 VEEPAPSEASQPHS
+284 VEEPAPSEASLPHS

-308 SSPEQPAQAPE
+308 SSPEQSAQAPE
-319 ASAPAPADVA
+319 ASTPAPADVA
-329 APQAFAAQEFAPQ
+329 APPAPADVVAPQAFAAQEFAPQAPAGQEFTGQAFAAQEFAPQ

-357 DFSSQQNPHQGAADS
+357 QNPHQGAADS
-372 FGGQPGQFQGDQ
+372 FGGQPGQFQGEQ

-398 PAGQTGQTGQADQSD
+398 PAGQSGQADQSG

-428 FNPYVPQTDS
+428 FNPYVPQADS
-438 ASQHEQQ
+438 ASQHEPQ

-452 ETKKKGAFSGKLL
+452 ETKKKGPFGGKLL

-583 STGLSVIDVTVD
+583 STGLSVIDMTVD

>member
-1 MTALPGCFQHQKGC
+1 
-15 FLMALVFNPPPNW
+15 MALVFNPPPNW

-110 AEVPVPAEEAPAEP
+110 AEVPVPVEEAPAEP

-173 GEAPT
+173 GEAP
-178 AETPAEPVAEPI
+178 
-190 SEVAAPVEEAPAEPV
+190 AAEAPAEPV
-205 AEPISEAAAPV
+205 Q
-216 EEAPAEPVAEPVV
+216 EAPAEPIS

-242 VVSEQIVVEQVIAEV
+242 VVSEQIVVEQVVAEV

-262 MIPVAPVSADVPAEP
+262 TIPVAPVSADVPAEP
-277 VAETAEP
+277 VAEAVAPAEP
-284 VEEPAPSEASQPHS
+284 VEEPAPSEASLPHS

-308 SSPEQPAQAPE
+308 SSPEQSAQAPE
-319 ASAPAPADVA
+319 ASTPAPADVAAPPAPADVA

-342 APAGQEFTGQDFAGQ
+342 APAGQEFTGQAFAG
-357 DFSSQQNPHQGAADS
+357 QQNPHQGAADS
-372 FGGQPGQFQGDQ
+372 FGGQPGQFQGEQ
-384 FASQHGGQPYNPYQ
+384 FAPQHGGQPYNPYQ
-398 PAGQTGQTGQADQSD
+398 PAGQTGQADQSG

-428 FNPYVPQTDS
+428 FNPYVPQADS

-445 NSQPADT
+445 NSQPSET
-452 ETKKKGAFSGKLL
+452 ETKKKGPFGGKLL
-465 GIIGAALALL
+465 DIIGAALALL

-583 STGLSVIDVTVD
+583 STGLSVIDMTVD

>member
-1 MTALPGCFQHQKGC
+1 
-15 FLMALVFNPPPNW
+15 MALVFNPPPNW

-64 PIDVDDAPLEPLI
+64 PIDVDETPLEPLI

-89 PAAEAHAEPVAEPA
+89 PVAEAPV
-103 VEATEIS
+103 
-110 AEVPVPAEEAPAEP
+110 EAPAEP
-124 VAAEPIATEQSG
+124 VAEPTVEVAEAEISAEIPAPVEAVPAEPVVAEQAG
-136 AESAEAE
+136 AESH
-143 QTEAEPK
+143 EAEPK

-165 PQEVLNPA
+165 PEQVLNP
-173 GEAPT
+173 
-178 AETPAEPVAEPI
+178 V
-190 SEVAAPVEEAPAEPV
+190 
-205 AEPISEAAAPV
+205 
-216 EEAPAEPVAEPVV
+216 
-229 EAAAPVEEAPAEP
+229 
-242 VVSEQIVVEQVIAEV
+242 AEV

-262 MIPVAPVSADVPAEP
+262 TIPVAPVPADVPAEP
-277 VAETAEP
+277 AHEAPAPAEP
-284 VEEPAPSEASQPHS
+284 AHEAPAESVAPAESPVVPAEQAPAEAPLPHS
-298 VENSPLIEFH
+298 VESSPLIEFH
-308 SSPEQPAQAPE
+308 SSPEQPEQAPE

-329 APQAFAAQEFAPQ
+329 TPQAFAGQEFTPQ
-342 APAGQEFTGQDFAGQ
+342 APAGQNFAGQ
-357 DFSSQQNPHQGAADS
+357 DSFDQQNPHQGTADS
-372 FGGQPGQFQGDQ
+372 FGGQPDQFQGEQ
-384 FASQHGGQPYNPYQ
+384 FAPQHGGQPYNPYQ
-398 PAGQTGQTGQADQSD
+398 PAT
-413 QAGQQGGQQAQPAAA
+413 QAGQQGQQVQPAAA
-428 FNPYVPQTDS
+428 FNPYVPQMDS
-438 ASQHEQQ
+438 APQHEQQ
-445 NSQPADT
+445 NPQPADS
-452 ETKKKGAFSGKLL
+452 EPKKKGTFSGKLL

-475 IVLILVIVMLLP
+475 IVIILVVVMLLP
-487 RGGSGSSDR
+487 RGGSDSSDH
-496 SNQADGTSTS
+496 SKQAAGTSTS

-515 SSTTAS
+515 SSTTAA

-560 EFKPSDDLSSRAYIT
+560 EFKPSDDMSSRAYIT
-575 SLTEKGEI
+575 SLTDKGEN
-583 STGLSVIDVTVD
+583 STGLSVIDMTVD

-630 DESSAPNYAKGE
+630 DESSAPNYTKGE
-642 KFHTNM
+642 KFHTTM
-648 NYYAFT
+648 NYYAYT

-667 GLDSKRGFALLSASR
+667 GLDSKRGFALMSASR
-682 SDVMFGTSVANMK
+682 SDLLFGTSVANMK
-695 SSMEWKSTGKNLLQV
+695 SSMEWKSTGKNFLQV

-717 WSIGT
+717 WSIST

>member
-64 PIDVDDAPLEPLI
+64 PIDADDAPLEPLI
-77 SEESAEALGASE
+77 SEESAEALSASE

-110 AEVPVPAEEAPAEP
+110 AEVPVPVEEAPAEP

-173 GEAPT
+173 GEAPA
-178 AETPAEPVAEPI
+178 AET
-190 SEVAAPVEEAPAEPV
+190 
-205 AEPISEAAAPV
+205 
-216 EEAPAEPVAEPVV
+216 PAEPVAEPVV

-262 MIPVAPVSADVPAEP
+262 MIPVAPVSADAPAEP

-284 VEEPAPSEASQPHS
+284 VEEPAPAEASLPHS

-342 APAGQEFTGQDFAGQ
+342 APAGQEFTGQDFGGQ

-372 FGGQPGQFQGDQ
+372 FGGQPGQFQGEQ
-384 FASQHGGQPYNPYQ
+384 FAPQHGGQPYNPYQ
-398 PAGQTGQTGQADQSD
+398 PAGQTGQASHANQSD

-630 DESSAPNYAKGE
+630 DESSAPNYTKGE

>member
-1 MTALPGCFQHQKGC
+1 
-15 FLMALVFNPPPNW
+15 MALVFNPPPNW

-64 PIDVDDAPLEPLI
+64 PIDVDETPLEPLI

-89 PAAEAHAEPVAEPA
+89 PV
-103 VEATEIS
+103 
-110 AEVPVPAEEAPAEP
+110 AEVPVEAPAEP
-124 VAAEPIATEQSG
+124 VAEPTVEVTEAEISAEIPAPVEAVPAEPVVAEQAG
-136 AESAEAE
+136 AESH
-143 QTEAEPK
+143 EAEPK

-165 PQEVLNPA
+165 PEQVLNP
-173 GEAPT
+173 
-178 AETPAEPVAEPI
+178 V
-190 SEVAAPVEEAPAEPV
+190 
-205 AEPISEAAAPV
+205 
-216 EEAPAEPVAEPVV
+216 
-229 EAAAPVEEAPAEP
+229 
-242 VVSEQIVVEQVIAEV
+242 AEV

-262 MIPVAPVSADVPAEP
+262 TIPVAPVPADVPADVPAEP
-277 VAETAEP
+277 AHEAP
-284 VEEPAPSEASQPHS
+284 VPADMPPEPAHEAPAESVAPAESPVAPAEQAPAEASLPHS
-298 VENSPLIEFH
+298 VESSPLIEFH

-329 APQAFAAQEFAPQ
+329 APQAFAGQEFTPQ
-342 APAGQEFTGQDFAGQ
+342 APAGQNFAGQ
-357 DFSSQQNPHQGAADS
+357 DSFDQQNPRQGAADS
-372 FGGQPGQFQGDQ
+372 FGGQPDQFQGEQ

-398 PAGQTGQTGQADQSD
+398 PVA
-413 QAGQQGGQQAQPAAA
+413 QAGQQGQQAQPAAA
-428 FNPYVPQTDS
+428 FNPYVPQMDS
-438 ASQHEQQ
+438 APQHEQQ
-445 NSQPADT
+445 NPQPADSKP
-452 ETKKKGAFSGKLL
+452 KKKGAFGGKLL

-475 IVLILVIVMLLP
+475 IVIILVVVMLLP
-487 RGGSGSSDR
+487 RGGSDSSDH
-496 SNQADGTSTS
+496 SKQAVGTSTS

-515 SSTTAS
+515 SSTTAA

-560 EFKPSDDLSSRAYIT
+560 EFKPSDDMSSRAYIT
-575 SLTEKGEI
+575 SLTDKGEN
-583 STGLSVIDVTVD
+583 STGLSVIDMTVD

-630 DESSAPNYAKGE
+630 DESSAPNYTKGE
-642 KFHTNM
+642 KFHTTM
-648 NYYAFT
+648 NYYAYT

-667 GLDSKRGFALLSASR
+667 GLDSKRGFALMSASR
-682 SDVMFGTSVANMK
+682 SDLLFGTSVANMK
-695 SSMEWKSTGKNLLQV
+695 SSMEWKSTGKNFLQV

-717 WSIGT
+717 WSIST

>member
-89 PAAEAHAEPVAEPA
+89 PAAEAPAEPVAEPA

-110 AEVPVPAEEAPAEP
+110 AEVPVPVEEAPAEP

-173 GEAPT
+173 GEAP
-178 AETPAEPVAEPI
+178 AAEAPAEPVQETPAEPVAEPI
-190 SEVAAPVEEAPAEPV
+190 S
-205 AEPISEAAAPV
+205 
-216 EEAPAEPVAEPVV
+216 

-262 MIPVAPVSADVPAEP
+262 MIPVAPVSADAPAEP

-284 VEEPAPSEASQPHS
+284 VEEPAPAEASLPHS

-329 APQAFAAQEFAPQ
+329 APQAFTAQEFAPQ
-342 APAGQEFTGQDFAGQ
+342 APADQEFTGQDFAGQ
-357 DFSSQQNPHQGAADS
+357 NFSSQQNPHQGAADS
-372 FGGQPGQFQGDQ
+372 FGGQPGQFQGEQ
-384 FASQHGGQPYNPYQ
+384 FAPQHGGQPYNPYQ
-398 PAGQTGQTGQADQSD
+398 PAGQTGQASHANQSD

-445 NSQPADT
+445 NSQPADA

>member
-1 MTALPGCFQHQKGC
+1 
-15 FLMALVFNPPPNW
+15 MALVFNPPPNW

-64 PIDVDDAPLEPLI
+64 PIDVDETPLEPLI

-89 PAAEAHAEPVAEPA
+89 PV
-103 VEATEIS
+103 
-110 AEVPVPAEEAPAEP
+110 AEVPVEAPAEP
-124 VAAEPIATEQSG
+124 VAEPTVEVAEAEISAEIPAPVEAVPAEPVVAEQAG
-136 AESAEAE
+136 AESY
-143 QTEAEPK
+143 EAEPK

-165 PQEVLNPA
+165 PEQVLNP
-173 GEAPT
+173 
-178 AETPAEPVAEPI
+178 V
-190 SEVAAPVEEAPAEPV
+190 
-205 AEPISEAAAPV
+205 
-216 EEAPAEPVAEPVV
+216 
-229 EAAAPVEEAPAEP
+229 
-242 VVSEQIVVEQVIAEV
+242 AEV

-262 MIPVAPVSADVPAEP
+262 TIPVAPVPADVPAEP
-277 VAETAEP
+277 AHEAPAESVAPAESP
-284 VEEPAPSEASQPHS
+284 VVPAEQAPAEASLPHS
-298 VENSPLIEFH
+298 VESSPLIEFH

-329 APQAFAAQEFAPQ
+329 APQAFAGQEFAPQ
-342 APAGQEFTGQDFAGQ
+342 APAGQEFTGREFAGQ
-357 DFSSQQNPHQGAADS
+357 DFSNQQNPHQGAADS
-372 FGGQPGQFQGDQ
+372 FGGQPDQFQGEQ
-384 FASQHGGQPYNPYQ
+384 FAPQHGGQPYNPYQ
-398 PAGQTGQTGQADQSD
+398 PAA
-413 QAGQQGGQQAQPAAA
+413 QAGQQGQQAQPAAA
-428 FNPYVPQTDS
+428 FNPYVPQMDS
-438 ASQHEQQ
+438 APQHEQQ
-445 NSQPADT
+445 NPQPADS
-452 ETKKKGAFSGKLL
+452 EPKKKGAFSGKLL

-475 IVLILVIVMLLP
+475 IVIILVVVMLLP
-487 RGGSGSSDR
+487 RGGSDSSDH
-496 SNQADGTSTS
+496 SKQAAGTSTS

-515 SSTTAS
+515 SSTTAA

-560 EFKPSDDLSSRAYIT
+560 EFKPSDDMSSRAYIT
-575 SLTEKGEI
+575 SLTDKGEN
-583 STGLSVIDVTVD
+583 STGLSVIDMTVD

-630 DESSAPNYAKGE
+630 DESSAPNYTKGE
-642 KFHTNM
+642 KFHTTM
-648 NYYAFT
+648 NYYAYT

-667 GLDSKRGFALLSASR
+667 GLDSKRGFALMSASR
-682 SDVMFGTSVANMK
+682 SDLLFGTSVANMK
-695 SSMEWKSTGKNLLQV
+695 SSMEWKSTGKNFLQV

-717 WSIGT
+717 WSIST

>member
-64 PIDVDDAPLEPLI
+64 PIDADDAPLEPLI

-89 PAAEAHAEPVAEPA
+89 PAAEAPAEPVAEPA

-110 AEVPVPAEEAPAEP
+110 AEVPVREAPAEP

-173 GEAPT
+173 GEAPA

-190 SEVAAPVEEAPAEPV
+190 S
-205 AEPISEAAAPV
+205 
-216 EEAPAEPVAEPVV
+216 

-262 MIPVAPVSADVPAEP
+262 MIPVALVSADAPAEP

-284 VEEPAPSEASQPHS
+284 VEEPAPAEASLPHS
-298 VENSPLIEFH
+298 VESSPLIEFH

-357 DFSSQQNPHQGAADS
+357 DFAGQDFSSQQNPHQSAADS
-372 FGGQPGQFQGDQ
+372 FGGQPGQFQGEQ
-384 FASQHGGQPYNPYQ
+384 FAPQHGGQPYNPYQ
-398 PAGQTGQTGQADQSD
+398 PAGQTGQASHANQSD
-413 QAGQQGGQQAQPAAA
+413 QADQQGGQQAQPAAA

-583 STGLSVIDVTVD
+583 STGLSVIDMTVD

>member
-1 MTALPGCFQHQKGC
+1 
-15 FLMALVFNPPPNW
+15 MALVFNPPPNW

-64 PIDVDDAPLEPLI
+64 PIDVDETPLEPLI

-89 PAAEAHAEPVAEPA
+89 PV
-103 VEATEIS
+103 
-110 AEVPVPAEEAPAEP
+110 AEVPVEAPAEP
-124 VAAEPIATEQSG
+124 VAEPTVEVAEAEISAEIPAPVEAVPAEPVVAEQAG
-136 AESAEAE
+136 AESH
-143 QTEAEPK
+143 EAEPK
-150 PMRYLTPVPLQETAL
+150 PMRYLTPIPLQETAL
-165 PQEVLNPA
+165 PEQVLNP
-173 GEAPT
+173 
-178 AETPAEPVAEPI
+178 V
-190 SEVAAPVEEAPAEPV
+190 
-205 AEPISEAAAPV
+205 
-216 EEAPAEPVAEPVV
+216 
-229 EAAAPVEEAPAEP
+229 
-242 VVSEQIVVEQVIAEV
+242 AEV

-262 MIPVAPVSADVPAEP
+262 MIPVAPVPADVPAEP
-277 VAETAEP
+277 AHEAPAESVAPAEP
-284 VEEPAPSEASQPHS
+284 PVVPAEQAPAEAPLPHS
-298 VENSPLIEFH
+298 VESSPLIEFH

-319 ASAPAPADVA
+319 ASAPASADVA
-329 APQAFAAQEFAPQ
+329 APQAFAGQEFTPL
-342 APAGQEFTGQDFAGQ
+342 APAGQNFAGQ
-357 DFSSQQNPHQGAADS
+357 DSFDQQNPHQGAADS
-372 FGGQPGQFQGDQ
+372 FGGQPDQFQGEQ
-384 FASQHGGQPYNPYQ
+384 FAPQHGGQPYNPYQ
-398 PAGQTGQTGQADQSD
+398 PAT
-413 QAGQQGGQQAQPAAA
+413 QAGQQGQQAQPAAA
-428 FNPYVPQTDS
+428 FNPYVPQMDS
-438 ASQHEQQ
+438 APQHEQQ
-445 NSQPADT
+445 NTQPADS
-452 ETKKKGAFSGKLL
+452 EPKKKGAFSGKLL

-475 IVLILVIVMLLP
+475 IVIILVVVMLLP
-487 RGGSGSSDR
+487 RGGSDSSDH
-496 SNQADGTSTS
+496 SKQAAGTSTS

-515 SSTTAS
+515 SSTTAA

-560 EFKPSDDLSSRAYIT
+560 EFKPSDDMSSRAYIT
-575 SLTEKGEI
+575 SLTDKGEN
-583 STGLSVIDVTVD
+583 STGLSVIDMTVD

-630 DESSAPNYAKGE
+630 DESSAPNYTKGE
-642 KFHTNM
+642 KFHTTM
-648 NYYAFT
+648 NYYAYT

-667 GLDSKRGFALLSASR
+667 GLDSKRGFALMSASR
-682 SDVMFGTSVANMK
+682 SDLLFGTSVANMK
-695 SSMEWKSTGKNLLQV
+695 SSMEWKSTGKNFLQV

-717 WSIGT
+717 WSIST

>member
-1 MTALPGCFQHQKGC
+1 
-15 FLMALVFNPPPNW
+15 MALVFNPPPNW

-64 PIDVDDAPLEPLI
+64 PIDVDETPLEPLI

-89 PAAEAHAEPVAEPA
+89 PV
-103 VEATEIS
+103 
-110 AEVPVPAEEAPAEP
+110 AEVPVEAPAEP
-124 VAAEPIATEQSG
+124 VAEPTVEVTEAEISAEIPAPVEAVPAEPVVAEQAG
-136 AESAEAE
+136 AEPH
-143 QTEAEPK
+143 EAEPK

-165 PQEVLNPA
+165 PEQVLNP
-173 GEAPT
+173 
-178 AETPAEPVAEPI
+178 V
-190 SEVAAPVEEAPAEPV
+190 
-205 AEPISEAAAPV
+205 
-216 EEAPAEPVAEPVV
+216 
-229 EAAAPVEEAPAEP
+229 
-242 VVSEQIVVEQVIAEV
+242 AEV

-262 MIPVAPVSADVPAEP
+262 TIPVAPVPADVPAEP
-277 VAETAEP
+277 AHEAPAESVAPAESP
-284 VEEPAPSEASQPHS
+284 VVPAEQAPAEAPLPHS
-298 VENSPLIEFH
+298 VESSPLIEFH
-308 SSPEQPAQAPE
+308 SSPEQPEQAPE

-329 APQAFAAQEFAPQ
+329 APQAFAGQEFTPQ
-342 APAGQEFTGQDFAGQ
+342 APAGQEFTGREFAGQ
-357 DFSSQQNPHQGAADS
+357 DFSNQQNPHQGTADS
-372 FGGQPGQFQGDQ
+372 FGGQPDQFQGEQ
-384 FASQHGGQPYNPYQ
+384 FAPQHGGQPYNPYQ
-398 PAGQTGQTGQADQSD
+398 PAT
-413 QAGQQGGQQAQPAAA
+413 QAGQQGQQAQPAAA
-428 FNPYVPQTDS
+428 FNPYVPQMDS
-438 ASQHEQQ
+438 APQHEQQ
-445 NSQPADT
+445 NPQPSDS
-452 ETKKKGAFSGKLL
+452 EPKKKGAFSGKLL

-475 IVLILVIVMLLP
+475 IVIILVVVMLLP
-487 RGGSGSSDR
+487 RGGSDSSDH
-496 SNQADGTSTS
+496 SKQAAGTSTS

-515 SSTTAS
+515 SSTTAA

-560 EFKPSDDLSSRAYIT
+560 EFKPSDDMSSRAYIT
-575 SLTEKGEI
+575 SLTDKGEN
-583 STGLSVIDVTVD
+583 STGLSVIDMTVD

-630 DESSAPNYAKGE
+630 DESSAPNYTKGE
-642 KFHTNM
+642 KFHTTM
-648 NYYAFT
+648 NYYAYT

-667 GLDSKRGFALLSASR
+667 GLDSKRGFALMSASR
-682 SDVMFGTSVANMK
+682 SDLLFGTSVANMK
-695 SSMEWKSTGKNLLQV
+695 SSMEWKSTGKNFLQV

-717 WSIGT
+717 WSIST

>member
-1 MTALPGCFQHQKGC
+1 
-15 FLMALVFNPPPNW
+15 MALVFNPPPNW

-64 PIDVDDAPLEPLI
+64 PIDVDETPLEPLI

-89 PAAEAHAEPVAEPA
+89 PV
-103 VEATEIS
+103 
-110 AEVPVPAEEAPAEP
+110 AEVPVEAPAEP
-124 VAAEPIATEQSG
+124 VAEPTVEVTEAEISAEIPAPVEAVPAEPVVAEQAG
-136 AESAEAE
+136 AESH
-143 QTEAEPK
+143 EAEPK

-165 PQEVLNPA
+165 PEQVLNP
-173 GEAPT
+173 
-178 AETPAEPVAEPI
+178 V
-190 SEVAAPVEEAPAEPV
+190 
-205 AEPISEAAAPV
+205 
-216 EEAPAEPVAEPVV
+216 
-229 EAAAPVEEAPAEP
+229 
-242 VVSEQIVVEQVIAEV
+242 AEV

-262 MIPVAPVSADVPAEP
+262 TIPVAPVPADVPAEP
-277 VAETAEP
+277 AHEAPVPADMPAEP
-284 VEEPAPSEASQPHS
+284 AHEAPAESVAPAESPVAPAEQAPAEASLPHS
-298 VENSPLIEFH
+298 VESSPLIEFH

-329 APQAFAAQEFAPQ
+329 APQAFAGQEFTPQ
-342 APAGQEFTGQDFAGQ
+342 APAGQNFAGQ
-357 DFSSQQNPHQGAADS
+357 DSFDQQNPHQGAADS
-372 FGGQPGQFQGDQ
+372 FGGQPDQFQGEQ
-384 FASQHGGQPYNPYQ
+384 FAPQHGGQPYNPYQ
-398 PAGQTGQTGQADQSD
+398 PAA
-413 QAGQQGGQQAQPAAA
+413 QAGQQGQQGQPAAA
-428 FNPYVPQTDS
+428 FNPYVPQMDS
-438 ASQHEQQ
+438 APQHEQQ
-445 NSQPADT
+445 NPQPADS
-452 ETKKKGAFSGKLL
+452 EPKKKGAFSGKLL
-465 GIIGAALALL
+465 GVIGAALALL
-475 IVLILVIVMLLP
+475 IVIILVVVMLLP
-487 RGGSGSSDR
+487 RGGSDSSDH
-496 SNQADGTSTS
+496 SKQAAGTSTS

-515 SSTTAS
+515 SSTTAA

-560 EFKPSDDLSSRAYIT
+560 EFKPSDDMSSRAYIT
-575 SLTEKGEI
+575 SLTDKGEN
-583 STGLSVIDVTVD
+583 STGLSVIDMTVD

-630 DESSAPNYAKGE
+630 DESSAPNYTKGE
-642 KFHTNM
+642 KFHTTM
-648 NYYAFT
+648 NYYAYT

-667 GLDSKRGFALLSASR
+667 GLDSKRGFALMSASR
-682 SDVMFGTSVANMK
+682 SDLLFGTSVANMK
-695 SSMEWKSTGKNLLQV
+695 SSMEWKSTGKNFLQV

-717 WSIGT
+717 WSIST

>member
-1 MTALPGCFQHQKGC
+1 
-15 FLMALVFNPPPNW
+15 MALVFNPPPNW

-64 PIDVDDAPLEPLI
+64 PIDVDETPLEPLI

-89 PAAEAHAEPVAEPA
+89 PV
-103 VEATEIS
+103 
-110 AEVPVPAEEAPAEP
+110 AEVPVEAPAEP
-124 VAAEPIATEQSG
+124 VAEPTVEVTEAEISAEIPAPVEAVPAEPVVAEQAG
-136 AESAEAE
+136 AESH
-143 QTEAEPK
+143 EAEPK

-165 PQEVLNPA
+165 PEQVLNP
-173 GEAPT
+173 
-178 AETPAEPVAEPI
+178 V
-190 SEVAAPVEEAPAEPV
+190 
-205 AEPISEAAAPV
+205 
-216 EEAPAEPVAEPVV
+216 
-229 EAAAPVEEAPAEP
+229 
-242 VVSEQIVVEQVIAEV
+242 AEV

-262 MIPVAPVSADVPAEP
+262 TIPVAPVPADVPAEP
-277 VAETAEP
+277 AHEAPAESVVAPAEQA
-284 VEEPAPSEASQPHS
+284 PAEASLPHS
-298 VENSPLIEFH
+298 VESSPLIEFH

-319 ASAPAPADVA
+319 ASTPAPADVA
-329 APQAFAAQEFAPQ
+329 APQAFASQEFTPQ

-357 DFSSQQNPHQGAADS
+357 NFSSQQNPHQGAADS
-372 FGGQPGQFQGDQ
+372 FGGQPDQFQGEQ
-384 FASQHGGQPYNPYQ
+384 FAPQHGGQPYNPYQ
-398 PAGQTGQTGQADQSD
+398 PAT
-413 QAGQQGGQQAQPAAA
+413 QAGQQGQQAQPAAA
-428 FNPYVPQTDS
+428 FNPYVPQMDS
-438 ASQHEQQ
+438 APQHEQQ
-445 NSQPADT
+445 NPQPADS
-452 ETKKKGAFSGKLL
+452 EPKKKGAFSGKLL

-475 IVLILVIVMLLP
+475 IVIILVVVMLLP
-487 RGGSGSSDR
+487 RGGSDSSDH
-496 SNQADGTSTS
+496 SKQAAGTSTS

-515 SSTTAS
+515 SSTTAA

-560 EFKPSDDLSSRAYIT
+560 EFKPSDDMSSRAYIT
-575 SLTEKGEI
+575 SLTDKGEN
-583 STGLSVIDVTVD
+583 STGLSVIDMTVD

-630 DESSAPNYAKGE
+630 DESSAPNYTKGE
-642 KFHTNM
+642 KFHTTM
-648 NYYAFT
+648 NYYAYT

-667 GLDSKRGFALLSASR
+667 GLDSKRGFALMSASR
-682 SDVMFGTSVANMK
+682 SDLLFGTSVANMK
-695 SSMEWKSTGKNLLQV
+695 SSMEWKSTGKNFLQV

-717 WSIGT
+717 WSIST

>member
-89 PAAEAHAEPVAEPA
+89 PAAEAPTEPVVEATAPVEETPAEPVVSEQIV
-103 VEATEIS
+103 VEQVV
-110 AEVPVPAEEAPAEP
+110 AEVAPAAPTIPVAPVSADAPAEP

-165 PQEVLNPA
+165 PREVLNPA
-173 GEAPT
+173 GEAPA

-190 SEVAAPVEEAPAEPV
+190 S
-205 AEPISEAAAPV
+205 
-216 EEAPAEPVAEPVV
+216 

-262 MIPVAPVSADVPAEP
+262 TIPVAPVSADAPAEP

-284 VEEPAPSEASQPHS
+284 VEEPAPAEASLPHS

-308 SSPEQPAQAPE
+308 SSPEQPEQAPE

-342 APAGQEFTGQDFAGQ
+342 APADQEFTGQDFVGQ

-398 PAGQTGQTGQADQSD
+398 PAGQTGQASHANQSD

-583 STGLSVIDVTVD
+583 STGLSVIDMTVD

>member
-1 MTALPGCFQHQKGC
+1 
-15 FLMALVFNPPPNW
+15 MALVFNPPPNW

-64 PIDVDDAPLEPLI
+64 PIDVDETPLEPLI

-89 PAAEAHAEPVAEPA
+89 PV
-103 VEATEIS
+103 
-110 AEVPVPAEEAPAEP
+110 AEVPVEAPAEP
-124 VAAEPIATEQSG
+124 VAEPTVEVTEAEISAEIPAPVEAVPAEPVVAEQAG
-136 AESAEAE
+136 AESH
-143 QTEAEPK
+143 EAEPK

-165 PQEVLNPA
+165 PEQVLNP
-173 GEAPT
+173 
-178 AETPAEPVAEPI
+178 V
-190 SEVAAPVEEAPAEPV
+190 
-205 AEPISEAAAPV
+205 
-216 EEAPAEPVAEPVV
+216 
-229 EAAAPVEEAPAEP
+229 
-242 VVSEQIVVEQVIAEV
+242 AEV

-262 MIPVAPVSADVPAEP
+262 TIPVAPVPADVPAEP
-277 VAETAEP
+277 AHEAPAESVAPAESP
-284 VEEPAPSEASQPHS
+284 VVPAEQAPAEASLPHS
-298 VENSPLIEFH
+298 VESSPLIEFH
-308 SSPEQPAQAPE
+308 SSPAQAPE

-329 APQAFAAQEFAPQ
+329 APQAFASQEFTPQ
-342 APAGQEFTGQDFAGQ
+342 APSGQEFTGQDFAGQ
-357 DFSSQQNPHQGAADS
+357 NFSNQQNPHQGAADS
-372 FGGQPGQFQGDQ
+372 FGGQPDQFQGEQ
-384 FASQHGGQPYNPYQ
+384 FAPQHGGQPYNPYQ
-398 PAGQTGQTGQADQSD
+398 PAT
-413 QAGQQGGQQAQPAAA
+413 QAGQQGQQAQPAAA
-428 FNPYVPQTDS
+428 FNPYVPQMDS
-438 ASQHEQQ
+438 APQHEQQ
-445 NSQPADT
+445 NPQPADS
-452 ETKKKGAFSGKLL
+452 EPKKKGAFSGKLL

-475 IVLILVIVMLLP
+475 IVIILVVVMLLP
-487 RGGSGSSDR
+487 RGGSDSSDH
-496 SNQADGTSTS
+496 SKQAAGTSTS

-515 SSTTAS
+515 SSTAAA
-521 EAKLPEGEYKEYK
+521 EAKLPEGEDKEYK

-560 EFKPSDDLSSRAYIT
+560 EFKPSDDMSSRAYIT
-575 SLTEKGEI
+575 SLTDKGEN
-583 STGLSVIDVTVD
+583 STGLSVIDMTVD

-630 DESSAPNYAKGE
+630 DESSAPNYTKGE
-642 KFHTNM
+642 KFHTTM
-648 NYYAFT
+648 NYYAYT

-667 GLDSKRGFALLSASR
+667 GLDSKRGFALMSASR
-682 SDVMFGTSVANMK
+682 SDLLFGTSVANMK
-695 SSMEWKSTGKNLLQV
+695 SSMEWKSTGKNFLQV

-717 WSIGT
+717 WSIST

>member
-1 MTALPGCFQHQKGC
+1 
-15 FLMALVFNPPPNW
+15 MALVFNPPPNW

-64 PIDVDDAPLEPLI
+64 PIDVDETPLEPLI

-89 PAAEAHAEPVAEPA
+89 PV
-103 VEATEIS
+103 
-110 AEVPVPAEEAPAEP
+110 AEVPVEAPAEP
-124 VAAEPIATEQSG
+124 VAEPTVEVAEAEISAEIPAPVEAVPAEPVVAEQAG
-136 AESAEAE
+136 AESH
-143 QTEAEPK
+143 EAEPK

-165 PQEVLNPA
+165 PEQVLNP
-173 GEAPT
+173 
-178 AETPAEPVAEPI
+178 V
-190 SEVAAPVEEAPAEPV
+190 
-205 AEPISEAAAPV
+205 
-216 EEAPAEPVAEPVV
+216 
-229 EAAAPVEEAPAEP
+229 
-242 VVSEQIVVEQVIAEV
+242 AEV

-262 MIPVAPVSADVPAEP
+262 TIPVAPVPADVPAEP
-277 VAETAEP
+277 AHEAPVPAEP
-284 VEEPAPSEASQPHS
+284 AHEAPAESVAPAEPPVVPAAQAPAEAPLPHS

-308 SSPEQPAQAPE
+308 SSPEQPEQAPE

-329 APQAFAAQEFAPQ
+329 APQAFAGQEFTPQ
-342 APAGQEFTGQDFAGQ
+342 APAGQEFTGREFAGQ
-357 DFSSQQNPHQGAADS
+357 DFSNQQNPHQGAADS
-372 FGGQPGQFQGDQ
+372 FGGQPDQ
-384 FASQHGGQPYNPYQ
+384 FLGEQFAPQHGGQPYNPYQ
-398 PAGQTGQTGQADQSD
+398 PTT
-413 QAGQQGGQQAQPAAA
+413 QAGQQGQQAQPAAA
-428 FNPYVPQTDS
+428 FNPYVPQMDS
-438 ASQHEQQ
+438 APQHEQQ
-445 NSQPADT
+445 NPQPSDS
-452 ETKKKGAFSGKLL
+452 EPKKKGAFSGKLL

-475 IVLILVIVMLLP
+475 IVIILVVVMLLP
-487 RGGSGSSDR
+487 RGGSDSSDH
-496 SNQADGTSTS
+496 SKQAAGTSTS

-515 SSTTAS
+515 SSTTAA

-560 EFKPSDDLSSRAYIT
+560 EFKPSDDMSSRAYIT
-575 SLTEKGEI
+575 SLTDKGEN
-583 STGLSVIDVTVD
+583 STGLSVIDMTVD

-630 DESSAPNYAKGE
+630 DESSAPNYTKGE
-642 KFHTNM
+642 KFHTTM
-648 NYYAFT
+648 NYYAYT

-667 GLDSKRGFALLSASR
+667 GLDSKRGFALMSASR
-682 SDVMFGTSVANMK
+682 SDLLFGTSVANMK
-695 SSMEWKSTGKNLLQV
+695 SSMEWKSTGKNFLQV

-717 WSIGT
+717 WSIST

>member
-89 PAAEAHAEPVAEPA
+89 PAAEAPAEPVAEPA

-110 AEVPVPAEEAPAEP
+110 AEVPVPVEEAPAEP

-173 GEAPT
+173 GEAP
-178 AETPAEPVAEPI
+178 
-190 SEVAAPVEEAPAEPV
+190 AA
-205 AEPISEAAAPV
+205 
-216 EEAPAEPVAEPVV
+216 EAPAEPVAEPVV
-229 EAAAPVEEAPAEP
+229 EAAAPVEEAPVEP
-242 VVSEQIVVEQVIAEV
+242 VVSEQIVVEQVVAEV

-262 MIPVAPVSADVPAEP
+262 TIPVAPVSADAPAEP

-284 VEEPAPSEASQPHS
+284 VEEPAPAEASLPHS

-308 SSPEQPAQAPE
+308 SSPEQPEQAPE

-329 APQAFAAQEFAPQ
+329 APQAFADQEFAPQ

-398 PAGQTGQTGQADQSD
+398 PAGQTGQASHANQSGQAD
-413 QAGQQGGQQAQPAAA
+413 QQGGQQAQPAAA

-496 SNQADGTSTS
+496 SNQAGGTSTS

-583 STGLSVIDVTVD
+583 STGLSVIDMTVD